1 MLPVVSH
8 EVKTRRWPYVTVCL
22 IRLNIIAFG
31 FEASVGTR
39 FVPFLQEWGV
49 VPGRIQAQISTH
61 NLFTVGSS
69 TFLHV
74 GFVHLLGNMWFLYVF
89 GDAVEDAF
97 GPWWYLG
104 LYLASGFFGTMA
116 FVATAGA
123 SPLPVIGASGA
134 VSGVMAASLVLWPR
148 ARLKTPGILLLLFIL
163 GLLYELLVAAG
174 IPSFLL
180 RGPLLFVVSVFGLLL
195 LTRNAGGFFAGLL
208 PPRGH
213 PGVGG
218 ARSVRQPPAVQ
229 RAARRRELRLCE
241 GGGLLGA
248 RRRLRRRRHPR
259 LGVPQAPAPAG
270 RQALAGVTS

>member
-8 EVKTRRWPYVTVCL
+8 EVKTGRWPYVTVCL
-22 IRLNIIAFG
+22 IGLNVIAFA

-49 VPGRIQAQISTH
+49 VPGRIQAEVTTH
-61 NLFTVGSS
+61 NIFTVGSS
-69 TFLHV
+69 MFLHV

-148 ARLKTPGILLLLFIL
+148 ARLKTPGIFLLLFVL
-163 GLLYELLVAAG
+163 GLFYEILIVAGVPA
-174 IPSFLL
+174 FLL
-180 RGPLLFVVSVFGLLL
+180 GGPFLFIVGVIGLLL
-195 LTRNAGGFFAGLL
+195 LTRTAGGFFAGLFHL
-208 PPRGH
+208 VAIPSWAVLGLYVSLQLFSGLLVVVNPAYAGAVGYWAH
-213 PGVGG
+213 IGGFAGG
-218 ARSVRQPPAVQ
+218 AVLAWVFPKHPHLLADRP
-229 RAARRRELRLCE
+229 
-241 GGGLLGA
+241 LLG
-248 RRRLRRRRHPR
+248 
-259 LGVPQAPAPAG
+259 
-270 RQALAGVTS
+270 

>member
-22 IRLNIIAFG
+22 IGLNVIAFA

-49 VPGRIQAQISTH
+49 VPGRIQAEITTH
-61 NLFTVGSS
+61 NLFTVCSS
-69 TFLHV
+69 MFLHV

-134 VSGVMAASLVLWPR
+134 VSGVMAASLVLWPK
-148 ARLKTPGILLLLFIL
+148 ARLKTPGIFLLLFIL
-163 GLLYELLVAAG
+163 GLFYELLIAAV

-180 RGPLLFVVSVFGLLL
+180 GWPFLFIVGVIGTVL
-195 LTRNAGGFFAGLL
+195 LTRNAGSFFAGLFHL
-208 PPRGH
+208 VAIPAWAVLGLYVSLQLFSGLLAVVSPAYAGAVGYWAH
-213 PGVGG
+213 IGGFAGG
-218 ARSVRQPPAVQ
+218 AILAWVFPKHPHLLAGRP
-229 RAARRRELRLCE
+229 
-241 GGGLLGA
+241 LLG
-248 RRRLRRRRHPR
+248 
-259 LGVPQAPAPAG
+259 
-270 RQALAGVTS
+270 

>member
-8 EVKTRRWPYVTVCL
+8 EVQTRRWPYVTVCL
-22 IRLNIIAFG
+22 IGLNVIAFA

-49 VPGRIQAQISTH
+49 VPGRIHAEITIH

-69 TFLHV
+69 MFLHV

-134 VSGVMAASLVLWPR
+134 VSGVMAASLVLWPK
-148 ARLKTPGILLLLFIL
+148 ARLKTPGIFLLLFIL
-163 GLLYELLVAAG
+163 GLFYELLIAAG

-180 RGPLLFVVSVFGLLL
+180 GGPFLFIVGVIGTVL
-195 LTRNAGGFFAGLL
+195 LTRNAGSFFAGLFHL
-208 PPRGH
+208 VAIPAWAVLGLYVSLQLFSGLLVVVNPAYAGAVGYWAH
-213 PGVGG
+213 IAGFTGG
-218 ARSVRQPPAVQ
+218 AILAWVFPKHPHLLADRP
-229 RAARRRELRLCE
+229 
-241 GGGLLGA
+241 LLG
-248 RRRLRRRRHPR
+248 
-259 LGVPQAPAPAG
+259 
-270 RQALAGVTS
+270 

>member
-8 EVKTRRWPYVTVCL
+8 EVKTGRWPYVTVCL
-22 IRLNIIAFG
+22 IGLNVIAFA
-31 FEASVGTR
+31 FEASVGIR

-49 VPGRIQAQISTH
+49 VPGRIQAEITTH
-61 NLFTVGSS
+61 NVFTVGSS
-69 TFLHV
+69 MFLHV

-148 ARLKTPGILLLLFIL
+148 ARLKTPGVLLLLFVL
-163 GLLYELLVAAG
+163 GLCYEILIVTG
-174 IPSFLL
+174 VPGFLL
-180 RGPLLFVVSVFGLLL
+180 GGPFLFIVGVIGLLL
-195 LTRNAGGFFAGLL
+195 LTRTAGGFFAGLFHL
-208 PPRGH
+208 VAIPAWAVLGLYVSLQLFSGLLVVVNPAYAGAVGYWAH
-213 PGVGG
+213 IGGFAGG
-218 ARSVRQPPAVQ
+218 AILAWVFPKHPHLLADRP
-229 RAARRRELRLCE
+229 
-241 GGGLLGA
+241 LLG
-248 RRRLRRRRHPR
+248 
-259 LGVPQAPAPAG
+259 
-270 RQALAGVTS
+270 

>member
-22 IRLNIIAFG
+22 MGLNVIAFG
-31 FEASVGTR
+31 FEASVGIR

-49 VPGRIQAQISTH
+49 VPGRIQAEITVH

-69 TFLHV
+69 MFLHV

-89 GDAVEDAF
+89 GDAVENAF

-134 VSGVMAASLVLWPR
+134 ISGVMAASLVLWPK
-148 ARLKTPGILLLLFIL
+148 ARLKTPGIFLLLFVL
-163 GLLYELLVAAG
+163 GLFYEILVAAG

-180 RGPLLFVVSVFGLLL
+180 GGPFLFVVSVVGLLL
-195 LTRNAGGFFAGLL
+195 LTRNAGGFFAGLFHL
-208 PPRGH
+208 VAIPAWAVLGLYVSLQLFSGLLVVVDPAYAGAVGYWAH
-213 PGVGG
+213 IGGFAGG
-218 ARSVRQPPAVQ
+218 AILAWVFPK
-229 RAARRRELRLCE
+229 
-241 GGGLLGA
+241 
-248 RRRLRRRRHPR
+248 HPR
-259 LGVPQAPAPAG
+259 L
-270 RQALAGVTS
+270 LADRPLLG

>member
-8 EVKTRRWPYVTVCL
+8 EVQTRRWPYVTICL
-22 IRLNIIAFG
+22 IGLNVIAFA

-49 VPGRIQAQISTH
+49 VPGRIQAETTTH

-69 TFLHV
+69 MFLHV

-134 VSGVMAASLVLWPR
+134 VSGVMAASLVMWPK
-148 ARLKTPGILLLLFIL
+148 ARLKTPGIFLLLFTL
-163 GLLYELLVAAG
+163 GLMYELFIAVG
-174 IPSFLL
+174 IPSILLGGPFLFIV
-180 RGPLLFVVSVFGLLL
+180 GVVGTLL
-195 LTRNAGGFFAGLL
+195 LTRNAGGFVAGLL
-208 PPRGH
+208 HLVAIPAWAVLGLYVSLQLFSGLLVVVSPAYAGAVGYWAH
-213 PGVGG
+213 IGGFAGG
-218 ARSVRQPPAVQ
+218 AILAWVFPKHPHLLAGRP
-229 RAARRRELRLCE
+229 
-241 GGGLLGA
+241 LLG
-248 RRRLRRRRHPR
+248 
-259 LGVPQAPAPAG
+259 
-270 RQALAGVTS
+270 

>member
-22 IRLNIIAFG
+22 IGLNVIAFG
-31 FEASVGTR
+31 FEASVGIR

-49 VPGRIQAQISTH
+49 VPGRIQAEITVH

-69 TFLHV
+69 MFLHV

-89 GDAVEDAF
+89 GDAVENAF

-134 VSGVMAASLVLWPR
+134 ISGVMAASLVLWPK
-148 ARLKTPGILLLLFIL
+148 ARLKTPGIFLLLFVL
-163 GLLYELLVAAG
+163 GLFYEILVAAG

-180 RGPLLFVVSVFGLLL
+180 GGPFLFVVSVVGLLL
-195 LTRNAGGFFAGLL
+195 LTRNAGGFFAGLFHL
-208 PPRGH
+208 VAIPAWAVLGLYVSLQLFSGLLVVVDPAYAGAVGYWAH
-213 PGVGG
+213 IGGFAGG
-218 ARSVRQPPAVQ
+218 AILAWVFPK
-229 RAARRRELRLCE
+229 
-241 GGGLLGA
+241 
-248 RRRLRRRRHPR
+248 HPR
-259 LGVPQAPAPAG
+259 L
-270 RQALAGVTS
+270 LADRPLLG

>member
-22 IRLNIIAFG
+22 IGLNVIAFA

-49 VPGRIQAQISTH
+49 VPGRIQAEITVH

-69 TFLHV
+69 MFLHV

-104 LYLASGFFGTMA
+104 LYLASGFFGAMA

-134 VSGVMAASLVLWPR
+134 ISGVMAASLVLWPK
-148 ARLKTPGILLLLFIL
+148 ARLKTPGIFLLLFVL
-163 GLLYELLVAAG
+163 GLFYEILVAAG

-180 RGPLLFVVSVFGLLL
+180 GGPFLFVVGVIGLLL
-195 LTRNAGGFFAGLL
+195 LTRNAGGFFAGLFHL
-208 PPRGH
+208 VAIPAWAVLGLYVSLQLFSGLLVVVDPAYAGAVGYWAH
-213 PGVGG
+213 IAGFAGG
-218 ARSVRQPPAVQ
+218 AILAWAFPKHPQ
-229 RAARRRELRLCE
+229 
-241 GGGLLGA
+241 LLA
-248 RRRLRRRRHPR
+248 DRPF
-259 LGVPQAPAPAG
+259 LG
-270 RQALAGVTS
+270 

>member
-1 MLPVVSH
+1 VLPVVSH

-22 IRLNIIAFG
+22 IGLNIIAFG

-49 VPGRIQAQISTH
+49 VPGRIQAQIGTH
-61 NLFTVGSS
+61 NLLTVGSS

-148 ARLKTPGILLLLFIL
+148 ARLKTPGIFLLLFAL
-163 GLLYELLVAAG
+163 GLLYEVLVVADVPSLLLG
-174 IPSFLL
+174 
-180 RGPLLFVVSVFGLLL
+180 GPLLFIAGVIGAMLLA
-195 LTRNAGGFFAGLL
+195 RHAGSFFAGLFHL
-208 PPRGH
+208 L
-213 PGVGG
+213 
-218 ARSVRQPPAVQ
+218 AIPAWAVLGLYVSLQ
-229 RAARRRELRLCE
+229 LFS
-241 GGGLLGA
+241 GLLVVVNPVYAGA
-248 RRRLRRRRHPR
+248 VGYWAHIGGFAAGAVLAWAFPEHPHVLADR
-259 LGVPQAPAPAG
+259 PLLG
-270 RQALAGVTS
+270 

>member
-8 EVKTRRWPYVTVCL
+8 EVKTRRWPYVSACL
-22 IRLNIIAFG
+22 IGLNVIAFG
-31 FEASVGTR
+31 FEASVGIR

-49 VPGRIQAQISTH
+49 VPGRIQAEITVH

-69 TFLHV
+69 MFLHV

-89 GDAVEDAF
+89 GDAVENAF

-134 VSGVMAASLVLWPR
+134 ISGVMAASLVLWPK
-148 ARLKTPGILLLLFIL
+148 ARLKTPGIFLLLFVL
-163 GLLYELLVAAG
+163 GLFYEILVAAG

-180 RGPLLFVVSVFGLLL
+180 GGPFLFVVSVVGLLL
-195 LTRNAGGFFAGLL
+195 LTRNAGGFFAGLFHL
-208 PPRGH
+208 VAIPAWAVLGLYVSLQLFSGLLVVVDPAYAGAVGYWAH
-213 PGVGG
+213 IGGFAGG
-218 ARSVRQPPAVQ
+218 AILAWVFPK
-229 RAARRRELRLCE
+229 
-241 GGGLLGA
+241 
-248 RRRLRRRRHPR
+248 HPR
-259 LGVPQAPAPAG
+259 L
-270 RQALAGVTS
+270 LADRPLLG

>member
-8 EVKTRRWPYVTVCL
+8 EVKTGRWPYVTVCL
-22 IRLNIIAFG
+22 IGLNVIAFA
-31 FEASVGTR
+31 FEASVGIR

-49 VPGRIQAQISTH
+49 VPGRIQAEITTH
-61 NLFTVGSS
+61 NVFTVGSS
-69 TFLHV
+69 MFLHV

-148 ARLKTPGILLLLFIL
+148 ARLKTPGVLLLLFVL
-163 GLLYELLVAAG
+163 GLCYEILIVTG
-174 IPSFLL
+174 VPGFLL
-180 RGPLLFVVSVFGLLL
+180 GGPFLFIVGVIGLLL
-195 LTRNAGGFFAGLL
+195 LTRTAGGFFAGLFHL
-208 PPRGH
+208 VAIPAWAVLGLYVSLQLFSGLLVVVNPAYVGAVGYWAH
-213 PGVGG
+213 VGG
-218 ARSVRQPPAVQ
+218 FA
-229 RAARRRELRLCE
+229 
-241 GGGLLGA
+241 GGAILAWVFPKHPHLLADRPLLG
-248 RRRLRRRRHPR
+248 
-259 LGVPQAPAPAG
+259 
-270 RQALAGVTS
+270 

>member
-1 MLPVVSH
+1 VLPVVSH

-22 IRLNIIAFG
+22 IGLNVIAFG
-31 FEASVGTR
+31 FEASVGIR

-49 VPGRIQAQISTH
+49 VPGRIQAEITVH

-69 TFLHV
+69 MFLHV

-89 GDAVEDAF
+89 GDAVENAF

-134 VSGVMAASLVLWPR
+134 ISGVMAASLVLWPK
-148 ARLKTPGILLLLFIL
+148 ARLKTPGIFLLLFVL
-163 GLLYELLVAAG
+163 GLFYEILVAAG

-180 RGPLLFVVSVFGLLL
+180 GGPFLFVVSVVGLLL
-195 LTRNAGGFFAGLL
+195 LTRNAGGFFAGLFHL
-208 PPRGH
+208 VAIPAWAVLGLYVSLQLFSGLLVVVDPAYAGAVGYWAH
-213 PGVGG
+213 IGGFAGG
-218 ARSVRQPPAVQ
+218 AILAWVFPK
-229 RAARRRELRLCE
+229 
-241 GGGLLGA
+241 
-248 RRRLRRRRHPR
+248 HPR
-259 LGVPQAPAPAG
+259 L
-270 RQALAGVTS
+270 LADRPLLG

>member
-8 EVKTRRWPYVTVCL
+8 EVQTRRWPYVTVCL
-22 IRLNIIAFG
+22 IGLNVIAFA
-31 FEASVGTR
+31 FETSVGMR

-49 VPGRIQAQISTH
+49 VPGRIQAEVTTH

-69 TFLHV
+69 MFLHV

-134 VSGVMAASLVLWPR
+134 VSGIMAASLVLWPR
-148 ARLKTPGILLLLFIL
+148 ARLKTPGVLLLLFVL
-163 GLLYELLVAAG
+163 GLCYEILIVTGVPA
-174 IPSFLL
+174 FLL
-180 RGPLLFVVSVFGLLL
+180 GGPFLFIVGVIGLLL
-195 LTRNAGGFFAGLL
+195 LTRTAGGFFAGLFHL
-208 PPRGH
+208 VAIPAWAVLGLYVSLQLFSGLLVVVNPAYAGAVGYWAH
-213 PGVGG
+213 IGGFAGG
-218 ARSVRQPPAVQ
+218 AILASVFPKHPHLLADRP
-229 RAARRRELRLCE
+229 
-241 GGGLLGA
+241 LLG
-248 RRRLRRRRHPR
+248 
-259 LGVPQAPAPAG
+259 
-270 RQALAGVTS
+270 

>member
-8 EVKTRRWPYVTVCL
+8 EVQTRRWPYVTVCL
-22 IRLNIIAFG
+22 IGLNVIAFG
-31 FEASVGTR
+31 FEASVGPR

-49 VPGRIQAQISTH
+49 VPGRIQAQISLH

-123 SPLPVIGASGA
+123 SPLPVVGASGA
-134 VSGVMAASLVLWPR
+134 VSGVMAASLVLWPG
-148 ARLKTPGILLLLFIL
+148 ARLKTPGIFLLLFIL
-163 GLLYELLVAAG
+163 GLLYELLIAAG

-180 RGPLLFVVSVFGLLL
+180 GGPFLFIVSVLGLLL
-195 LTRNAGGFFAGLL
+195 LMRNAGGFFAGLFHL
-208 PPRGH
+208 VAIPAWVVLGLYVSLQLFSGLLVVVNPAYAGAVGYWAH
-213 PGVGG
+213 IGGFAGG
-218 ARSVRQPPAVQ
+218 AILAWMFPK
-229 RAARRRELRLCE
+229 
-241 GGGLLGA
+241 
-248 RRRLRRRRHPR
+248 HPR
-259 LGVPQAPAPAG
+259 L
-270 RQALAGVTS
+270 LADRPLLG

>member
-1 MLPVVSH
+1 VLPVVSH

-22 IRLNIIAFG
+22 MGLNVIAFG
-31 FEASVGTR
+31 FEASVGIR

-49 VPGRIQAQISTH
+49 VPGRIQAEITVH

-69 TFLHV
+69 MFLHV

-89 GDAVEDAF
+89 GDAVENAF

-134 VSGVMAASLVLWPR
+134 ISGVMAASLVLWPK
-148 ARLKTPGILLLLFIL
+148 ARLKTPGIFLLLFVL
-163 GLLYELLVAAG
+163 GLFYEILVAAG

-180 RGPLLFVVSVFGLLL
+180 GGPFLFVVSVVGLLL
-195 LTRNAGGFFAGLL
+195 LTRNAGGFFAGLFHL
-208 PPRGH
+208 VAIPAWAVLGLYVSLQLFSGLLVVVDPAYAGAVGYWAH
-213 PGVGG
+213 IGGFAGG
-218 ARSVRQPPAVQ
+218 AILAWVFPK
-229 RAARRRELRLCE
+229 
-241 GGGLLGA
+241 
-248 RRRLRRRRHPR
+248 HPR
-259 LGVPQAPAPAG
+259 L
-270 RQALAGVTS
+270 LADRPLLG

>member
-8 EVKTRRWPYVTVCL
+8 EVKTGRWPYVTVCL
-22 IRLNIIAFG
+22 IGLNVIAFA
-31 FEASVGTR
+31 FEASVGIR

-49 VPGRIQAQISTH
+49 VPGRIQAEITTH
-61 NLFTVGSS
+61 NVFTVGSS
-69 TFLHV
+69 MFLHV

-148 ARLKTPGILLLLFIL
+148 ARLKTPGVLLLLFVL
-163 GLLYELLVAAG
+163 GLCYEILIITGVPA
-174 IPSFLL
+174 FLL
-180 RGPLLFVVSVFGLLL
+180 GGPFLFIVGVIGLLL
-195 LTRNAGGFFAGLL
+195 LTRAAGGFFAGLFRL
-208 PPRGH
+208 VAIPAWAVLGLYVSLQLFSGLLVVVNPAYAGAVGYWAH
-213 PGVGG
+213 IGGFAGG
-218 ARSVRQPPAVQ
+218 AILAWVFPKHPHLLADRP
-229 RAARRRELRLCE
+229 
-241 GGGLLGA
+241 LLG
-248 RRRLRRRRHPR
+248 
-259 LGVPQAPAPAG
+259 
-270 RQALAGVTS
+270 

>member
-8 EVKTRRWPYVTVCL
+8 EVQTRRWPYVTVCL
-22 IRLNIIAFG
+22 IGLNVIAFA

-49 VPGRIQAQISTH
+49 VPGRIQAEITTH

-69 TFLHV
+69 MFLHV

-134 VSGVMAASLVLWPR
+134 VSGVMAASLVLWPK
-148 ARLKTPGILLLLFIL
+148 ARLKTPGIFLLLFIL
-163 GLLYELLVAAG
+163 GLLYELLIAAG
-174 IPSFLL
+174 IPTLLVGGPFLFIA
-180 RGPLLFVVSVFGLLL
+180 GAVGLLL
-195 LTRNAGGFFAGLL
+195 LSRNAGGFLAGLFHLVAIPAWAVLGLYLSLQLFSGLLVVVNPAYAGAVGYWAHIGGFAGGAILAWVF
-208 PPRGH
+208 PKH
-213 PGVGG
+213 PHLV
-218 ARSVRQPPAVQ
+218 ADRP
-229 RAARRRELRLCE
+229 
-241 GGGLLGA
+241 LLG
-248 RRRLRRRRHPR
+248 
-259 LGVPQAPAPAG
+259 
-270 RQALAGVTS
+270 

>member
-22 IRLNIIAFG
+22 IGLNVIAFA

-49 VPGRIQAQISTH
+49 VPGRIQAEITTH

-69 TFLHV
+69 MFLHV

-134 VSGVMAASLVLWPR
+134 ISGVMAASLVLWPK
-148 ARLKTPGILLLLFIL
+148 ARLKTPGIFLLLFIL
-163 GLLYELLVAAG
+163 GLSYELLIAAG
-174 IPSFLL
+174 IPSFVLG
-180 RGPLLFVVSVFGLLL
+180 GPFLFVVSVIGLLL
-195 LTRNAGGFFAGLL
+195 LTRNAGSFFAGLFHL
-208 PPRGH
+208 VAIPAWAVLGLYVSLQLFSGLLVVVNPAYAGAVGYWAH
-213 PGVGG
+213 IAGFAGG
-218 ARSVRQPPAVQ
+218 AILAWAFPKHPHLLADRP
-229 RAARRRELRLCE
+229 
-241 GGGLLGA
+241 LLG
-248 RRRLRRRRHPR
+248 
-259 LGVPQAPAPAG
+259 
-270 RQALAGVTS
+270 